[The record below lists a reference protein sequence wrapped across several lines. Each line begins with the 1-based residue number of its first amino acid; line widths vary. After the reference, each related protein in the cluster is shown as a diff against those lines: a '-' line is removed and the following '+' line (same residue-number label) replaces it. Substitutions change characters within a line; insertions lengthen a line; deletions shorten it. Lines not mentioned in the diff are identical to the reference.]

1 MSFFRHAFKDNQ
13 LFVNSVSVVKNRPM
27 FSAMAAP
34 KENRRFRKFRM
45 VLGSKL
51 THYPLEG
58 RFSREAGILYS

>member
-1 MSFFRHAFKDNQ
+1 MIFMPEILNAQ
-13 LFVNSVSVVKNRPM
+13 Q
-27 FSAMAAP
+27 
-34 KENRRFRKFRM
+34 RFRKFLM